1 MFWVVTALTGVG
13 GFCRIIGVCFVFRV
27 FASGWVFL
35 GGGLCLFL
43 VRISGFT
50 DGNVTYTNLIIC
62 CRKRTKGNDEE
73 AREKELN
80 RDRLIKQKLRE
91 TLERLKAEAS
101 VDVHSNV

>member
-43 VRISGFT
+43 VRISGFA

-80 RDRLIKQKLRE
+80 RGRLTKQKLRE